1 MKTSIKIIITVF
13 LFIRPFHSKS
23 QEELK
28 FRAPRFTSSA
38 LHSIKNDSIKHNAQM
53 PYFIPSIVSPD
64 LYTRDFGFF
73 CKKELQVEKLTN
85 VKVRFRLGSMQQSD
99 FLEGKT
105 KYNPG
110 LR

>member
-13 LFIRPFHSKS
+13 LFIHPFISRS
-23 QEELK
+23 QTELK
-28 FRAPRFTSSA
+28 FPAPRFNTS
-38 LHSIKNDSIKHNAQM
+38 LFHSIQNDSVKYNVQM

-85 VKVRFRLGSMQQSD
+85 VKFRFRLGSIQQSD

-105 KYNPG
+105 KFKPG
-110 LR
+110 F

>member
-28 FRAPRFTSSA
+28 FPATRFSSFS
-38 LHSIKNDSIKHNAQM
+38 LHSIKNDSIKHNVQI

-64 LYTRDFGFF
+64 LYTLEFGFF
-73 CKKELQVEKLTN
+73 CRKELQVEKLTN
-85 VKVRFRLGSMQQSD
+85 VKVRFRLGSIQQSD

-105 KYNPG
+105 KFNPA

>member
-28 FRAPRFTSSA
+28 FTAPKFNSSI

-53 PYFIPSIVSPD
+53 SYFIPSIVSPD
-64 LYTRDFGFF
+64 LYTRQFGFF
-73 CKKELQVEKLTN
+73 CRKELQVEKLTN
-85 VKVRFRLGSMQQSD
+85 VKVRFRLGSIQQSD

-105 KYNPG
+105 KNNPG
-110 LR
+110 FR

>member
-28 FRAPRFTSSA
+28 FRATRFSSSA
-38 LHSIKNDSIKHNAQM
+38 FHSIKNDSIKHNVQM

-64 LYTRDFGFF
+64 FYTRDFGFF
-73 CKKELQVEKLTN
+73 CRKELQVEKLTN
-85 VKVRFRLGSMQQSD
+85 MKVRLRLGSIQQSD

>member
-13 LFIRPFHSKS
+13 LFIRPFLSKS
-23 QEELK
+23 QEEI
-28 FRAPRFTSSA
+28 RFSSIQSD
-38 LHSIKNDSIKHNAQM
+38 LSFNHSLNNDSVKHNAQKL
-53 PYFIPSIVSPD
+53 YFIPSIVSPG
-64 LYTRDFGFF
+64 LYTRNFGFF
-73 CKKELQVEKLTN
+73 CRKELQVEKLTN

>member
-13 LFIRPFHSKS
+13 LFIRPFSSKS

-28 FRAPRFTSSA
+28 FPAKNFNLSA
-38 LHSIKNDSIKHNAQM
+38 LHSIKNDSIRHNAQI

-64 LYTRDFGFF
+64 LYTREFGFF
-73 CKKELQVEKLTN
+73 CRKELQVEKLTN
-85 VKVRFRLGSMQQSD
+85 VKVRFRLGSIQQSD

-110 LR
+110 FR